1 MVEKST
7 LLGIEGEDQ
16 GINCSSREL
25 VLPYPTKM
33 DVKRISSLLFS
44 NFWCQ
49 LFALGVLILLLYCNS
64 SELSFIQFQAVDANH
79 LKKFNSFQSSPLDE
93 IFYLWR
99 FTPHSLLPW
108 ASIESAEIMEIYN
121 SFFSGI

>member
-1 MVEKST
+1 MSLNVVEKST

-44 NFWCQ
+44 NFW
-49 LFALGVLILLLYCNS
+49 VS
-64 SELSFIQFQAVDANH
+64 SEV
-79 LKKFNSFQSSPLDE
+79 
-93 IFYLWR
+93 Y
-99 FTPHSLLPW
+99 
-108 ASIESAEIMEIYN
+108 
-121 SFFSGI
+121 SFFSILYFFKGQILTPGFFLEQY